1 MKFDPQELI
10 DAYQGRAG
18 LLARCILYGL
28 VEPDVEVNPDILIT
42 LANTLADELS
52 DEEIIESENRFL
64 RQSGKALCWAIRDSI
79 PAEIGILF
87 YLRLMSIPVPFKDEL
102 RSLPEHAAFFVK
114 YGDIIGSATEHYIH
128 T

>member
-1 MKFDPQELI
+1 MSFDPQELI

-42 LANTLADELS
+42 LANTLVDELS
-52 DEEIIESENRFL
+52 DEEIVESESRFL
-64 RQSGKALCWAIRDSI
+64 KQAAKALRWAIRDSI

-87 YLRLMSIPVPFKDEL
+87 YLRLMSVPISFKNEL
-102 RSLPEHAAFFVK
+102 MALSEYEAFYAK
-114 YGDIIGSATEHYIH
+114 YGDIIRAAA
-128 T
+128 

>member
-28 VEPDVEVNPDILIT
+28 VEPDVDVNPDILIT

-52 DEEIIESENRFL
+52 DEEIVESENRFL
-64 RQSGKALCWAIRDSI
+64 RQSSKALRWAIRDSI
-79 PAEIGILF
+79 PTEIGILF
-87 YLRLMSIPVPFKDEL
+87 YLRLMAIPISFKEEL
-102 RSLPEHAAFFVK
+102 VSMPEHVAFFEK
-114 YGDIIGSATEHYIH
+114 YGDIISAAK
-128 T
+128 

>member
-28 VEPDVEVNPDILIT
+28 VEPDVDVNPDILIT

-52 DEEIIESENRFL
+52 DEEIVESENRFL
-64 RQSGKALCWAIRDSI
+64 RQSSKALRWAIRDSI
-79 PAEIGILF
+79 PTEIGILF
-87 YLRLMSIPVPFKDEL
+87 YLRLMAIPISFKEEL
-102 RSLPEHAAFFVK
+102 VSMPEYVVFFEK
-114 YGDIIGSATEHYIH
+114 YGDIISAAK
-128 T
+128 

>member
-1 MKFDPQELI
+1 VKFDPQELI

-52 DEEIIESENRFL
+52 DEEIIESEHRFL
-64 RQSGKALCWAIRDSI
+64 RQSSKALRWAIRESI
-79 PAEIGILF
+79 PTEIGILF
-87 YLRLMSIPVPFKDEL
+87 YLRLMAIPISFKEEL
-102 RSLPEHAAFFVK
+102 IEMPEHMAFFEK
-114 YGDIIGSATEHYIH
+114 YGDIIRAAT
-128 T
+128 